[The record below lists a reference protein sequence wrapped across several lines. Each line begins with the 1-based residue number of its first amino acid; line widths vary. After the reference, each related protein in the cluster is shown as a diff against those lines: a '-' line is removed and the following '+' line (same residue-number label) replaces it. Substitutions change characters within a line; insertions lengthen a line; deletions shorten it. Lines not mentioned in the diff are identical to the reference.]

1 MKYTFGILMVLVSL
15 SLFTS
20 CKKVDP
26 TPTPTTPTESI
37 PTGQLKFHLHTFIG
51 ENEVDAYGIEMMMPD
66 GRMIS
71 LDMAQLYISDIQLV
85 KLDGSY
91 YNVPSNGVLKVF
103 ESESVTIGN
112 VPVGN
117 YKTVRFKVGL
127 SPTVNALEPTTSG
140 YTNLLNQPEMWFSSS
155 AQPNGYTFLNFSGSI
170 DTTVAKTGDKVP
182 FEFKIGSNANLTQI
196 EMPTQNFTIYKD
208 VVGYVHMK
216 IEYDRLF
223 EGIQLSNNANL
234 HVKTKADN
242 ALPIVATLKKNIQ
255 KLFIY
260 EN

>member
-1 MKYTFGILMVLVSL
+1 MNYKLGMFIVVSCF
-15 SLFTS
+15 SLLLA
-20 CKKVDP
+20 CKKKA
-26 TPTPTTPTESI
+26 TTPTSTPTENV

-51 ENEVDAYGIEMMMPD
+51 ENEVDAYGIEMTMPD

-103 ESESVTIGN
+103 ESETVNIGN

-127 SPTVNALEPTTSG
+127 SPTVNALEATTSG
-140 YTNLLNQPEMWFSSS
+140 YINLLNQPEMWFSST
-155 AQPNGYTFLNFSGSI
+155 AQPDGYTFLNFSGSI
-170 DTTVAKTGDKVP
+170 DSTIAKTGDKVP
-182 FEFKIGSNANLTQI
+182 FEYKIGTNANLTHI
-196 EMPTQNFTIYKD
+196 EMPAQNFTIYKD

-223 EGIQLSNNANL
+223 DGIQLSNNANL

-242 ALPIVATLKKNIQ
+242 ALPIVEIIKQNIA
-255 KLFIY
+255 KMFIY

>member
-1 MKYTFGILMVLVSL
+1 MILVSF

-26 TPTPTTPTESI
+26 TPTSASPTETV

-66 GRMIS
+66 GRLIS
-71 LDMAQLYISDIQLV
+71 LDMAQLYISNIQLV

-103 ESESVTIGN
+103 ESESVTIGD

-117 YKTVRFKVGL
+117 YKSIRFNVGL
-127 SPTVNALEPTTSG
+127 TPMVNALDPSTTG
-140 YTNLLNQPEMWFSSS
+140 FVNLLNQPEMWLSSS
-155 AQPNGYTFLNFSGSI
+155 AQPDGYTFLNFSGSI
-170 DTTVAKTGDKVP
+170 DTTVAKTGNKVA
-182 FEFKIGSNANLTQI
+182 FEYKIGTNANLTQI
-196 EMPTQNFTIYKD
+196 EMPAQNFTIYKD

-216 IEYDRLF
+216 IEYDRMF
-223 EGIQLSNNANL
+223 DGIPLSNNANL
-234 HVKTKADN
+234 HVRSKADN
-242 ALPIVATLKKNIQ
+242 TLPIVETLKKNIQ

>member
-1 MKYTFGILMVLVSL
+1 
-15 SLFTS
+15 
-20 CKKVDP
+20 
-26 TPTPTTPTESI
+26 
-37 PTGQLKFHLHTFIG
+37 
-51 ENEVDAYGIEMMMPD
+51 MMPD

-103 ESESVTIGN
+103 ESESVSIGN

-127 SPTVNALEPTTSG
+127 SPTMNALEPTTSG
-140 YTNLLNQPEMWFSSS
+140 YGNLLNQPEMWFSSS
-155 AQPNGYTFLNFSGSI
+155 AQPDGYAFLNFSGSI
-170 DTTVAKTGDKVP
+170 DTTVAKTGDKVA
-182 FEFKIGSNANLTQI
+182 FEYKIGTNANLTQI
-196 EMPTQNFTIYKD
+196 EMPAQNFTIYKD

-216 IEYDRLF
+216 IEYNRLF
-223 EGIQLSNNANL
+223 DGIQLSNNANL
-234 HVKTKADN
+234 YVKTKADN
-242 ALPIVATLKKNIQ
+242 TLPVVETIKQNIA
-255 KLFIY
+255 KMFIY

>member
-1 MKYTFGILMVLVSL
+1 MNYKLGMFIVVSCF
-15 SLFTS
+15 SLLLA
-20 CKKVDP
+20 CKKKTT
-26 TPTPTTPTESI
+26 TPTTTPTENV

-51 ENEVDAYGIEMMMPD
+51 ENEVDAYGIEMTMPD

-140 YTNLLNQPEMWFSSS
+140 YANLLNQPEMWFSSS
-155 AQPNGYTFLNFSGSI
+155 VQPDGYTFLNFSGSI
-170 DTTVAKTGDKVP
+170 DTTLTKTGDKVP
-182 FEFKIGSNANLTQI
+182 FEYKIGTNANLTQI
-196 EMPTQNFTIYKD
+196 EMPAQNFTIYKD

-223 EGIQLSNNANL
+223 EGVQLSNHANL

-242 ALPIVATLKKNIQ
+242 ALPIVETLKKNIQ

>member
-1 MKYTFGILMVLVSL
+1 MKYTFGILMVLVSI

-26 TPTPTTPTESI
+26 TPTPTTPKESI

-127 SPTVNALEPTTSG
+127 SPTVNALEATTSG
-140 YTNLLNQPEMWFSSS
+140 YINLLNQPEMWFSST
-155 AQPNGYTFLNFSGSI
+155 AQPDGYTFLNFSGSI
-170 DTTVAKTGDKVP
+170 DTTIAKTGDKVP
-182 FEFKIGSNANLTQI
+182 FEYKIGTNANLTQI
-196 EMPTQNFTIYKD
+196 EMPAQNFTIYKD

-216 IEYDRLF
+216 IEYNRLF
-223 EGIQLSNNANL
+223 DGIQLSNNANL
-234 HVKTKADN
+234 YVKTKADN
-242 ALPIVATLKKNIQ
+242 TLPVVETIKQNIA
-255 KLFIY
+255 KMFIY

>member
-1 MKYTFGILMVLVSL
+1 MKYTFGLLLVLVCF

-20 CKKVDP
+20 CKKVE
-26 TPTPTTPTESI
+26 PTPTTSTESI

-91 YNVPSNGVLKVF
+91 YSVPSDGVLKVF
-103 ESESVTIGN
+103 QSESVTIGD

-117 YKTVRFKVGL
+117 YKSVRFKVGL
-127 SPTVNALEPTTSG
+127 TPTVNALAPATSG
-140 YTNLLNQPEMWFSSS
+140 YANLLNHTEMWLSST
-155 AQPNGYTFLNFSGSI
+155 AQPDGYAFLNFSGSI
-170 DTTVAKTGDKVP
+170 DTTVAKTGDKVA
-182 FEFKIGSNANLTQI
+182 FEYKIGTNANLTQI
-196 EMPTQNFTIYKD
+196 EMPAQNFTVYKD

-223 EGIQLSNNANL
+223 EGINLSNNANL
-234 HVKTKADN
+234 HVTSKADN
-242 ALPIVATLKKNIQ
+242 TLPIVETLKKNIQ

>member
-1 MKYTFGILMVLVSL
+1 MNYKLGMFIVVSCF
-15 SLFTS
+15 SLLLA
-20 CKKVDP
+20 CKKKAT
-26 TPTPTTPTESI
+26 TPTTTPTENV

-51 ENEVDAYGIEMMMPD
+51 ENEVDAYGIEMTMPD

-71 LDMAQLYISDIQLV
+71 LDMAQLYISEIQLV

-103 ESESVTIGN
+103 ESESVNIGN

-127 SPTVNALEPTTSG
+127 SPTVNALEATTSG
-140 YTNLLNQPEMWFSSS
+140 YINLLNQPEMWFSST
-155 AQPNGYTFLNFSGSI
+155 AQPDGYTFLNFSGSI
-170 DTTVAKTGDKVP
+170 DTTLTKTGDKVP
-182 FEFKIGSNANLTQI
+182 FEYKIGTNANLTQI
-196 EMPTQNFTIYKD
+196 EMPAQNFTIYKD

-223 EGIQLSNNANL
+223 EGIPLSNNANL
-234 HVKTKADN
+234 HVTSKADN
-242 ALPIVATLKKNIQ
+242 TLPIVETLKKNIQ

>member
-1 MKYTFGILMVLVSL
+1 MVLVSI
-15 SLFTS
+15 SLLTS
-20 CKKVDP
+20 CEKVE
-26 TPTPTTPTESI
+26 PTPTTSTESI

-140 YTNLLNQPEMWFSSS
+140 YANLLNQPEMWFSSS
-155 AQPNGYTFLNFSGSI
+155 VQPDGYTFLNFSGSI
-170 DTTVAKTGDKVP
+170 DTTLTKTGDKVP
-182 FEFKIGSNANLTQI
+182 FEFKIGTNANLTQI
-196 EMPTQNFTIYKD
+196 EMPAQNFTIYKD

-223 EGIQLSNNANL
+223 EGVQLSNNENL

-242 ALPIVATLKKNIQ
+242 ALPIVETLKKNIQ

>member
-1 MKYTFGILMVLVSL
+1 MKYTFGILMVLVSI
-15 SLFTS
+15 SLLTS
-20 CKKVDP
+20 CEKVE
-26 TPTPTTPTESI
+26 PTPTTSTESI

-140 YTNLLNQPEMWFSSS
+140 YANLLNQPEMWFSSS
-155 AQPNGYTFLNFSGSI
+155 VQPDGYTFLNFSGSI
-170 DTTVAKTGDKVP
+170 DTTLTKTGDKVP
-182 FEFKIGSNANLTQI
+182 FEFKIGTNANLTQI
-196 EMPTQNFTIYKD
+196 EMPAQNFTIYKD

-223 EGIQLSNNANL
+223 EGVQLSNNANL

-242 ALPIVATLKKNIQ
+242 ALPIVETLKKNIQ

>member
-1 MKYTFGILMVLVSL
+1 MNYKLEILMVLVSF

-20 CKKVDP
+20 CEKVDP
-26 TPTPTTPTESI
+26 TPNTSNESL

-51 ENEVDAYGIEMMMPD
+51 ENEVDAYGIETAMPD

-71 LDMAQLYISDIQLV
+71 LDMAQLYISNIQLV

-91 YNVPSNGVLKVF
+91 FNVPSNGVLKVF
-103 ESESVTIGN
+103 ESESVIIGD

-117 YKTVRFKVGL
+117 YKSVRFKVGL
-127 SPTVNALEPTTSG
+127 TPTVNALEPTTSG
-140 YTNLLNQPEMWFSSS
+140 FANLLNQSEMWLTYT
-155 AQPNGYTFLNFSGSI
+155 AQPDGYAFLNFSGSI
-170 DTTVAKTGDKVP
+170 DTTVAKTGNKVP
-182 FEFKIGSNANLTQI
+182 FEYKIGTNANLIQI
-196 EMPTQNFTIYKD
+196 EMPAQNFTIYKD
-208 VVGYVHMK
+208 VLGYVHMK

-242 ALPIVATLKKNIQ
+242 ALPIVETLKKNIQ